1 MRSSD
6 WSSDVCSSDLAEAFH
21 VKFERGLH
29 VEVGD
34 FKRGVMNLA
43 FAKRPGAGHFVLID
57 IDVKPLGRTAIA
69 ESVALVIS
77 VASLGIQ
84 VPGIEH
90 DGVHLL
96 IALAGGRP
104 ALIAPQRA
112 LLVHIWNVATP
123 SQS

>member
-43 FAKRPGAGHFVLID
+43 FAKRPGAGSFVPID
-57 IDVKPLGRTAIA
+57 IEVKHLGRTAIA
-69 ESVALVIS
+69 ESEGLVIS
-77 VASLGIQ
+77 FASLGLL
-84 VPGIEH
+84 VTGIAHE
-90 DGVHLL
+90 GVHLL
-96 IALAGGRP
+96 IAF
-104 ALIAPQRA
+104 
-112 LLVHIWNVATP
+112 
-123 SQS
+123 